1 MTAEEIHKNLQARFG
16 DAIVEAKLDA
26 PQPFLVLDPKRMKE
40 VCLFLRDEDSLQ
52 FDFCSCVSGVDYK
65 EGKLGAVYHL
75 ASMVHKHKIVLKAF
89 CTVENPHIQSV
100 ASVWGGADWHERE
113 AYDLLGIIFDE
124 HPDLRRILLPYD
136 WEGYPLRKDYKV
148 PEFYNG
154 MKVPY

>member
-1 MTAEEIHKNLQARFG
+1 MTAEDICKQVQARFG
-16 DAIVEAKLDA
+16 EAVIEIKLDVQ
-26 PQPFLVLDPKRMKE
+26 QPFLVIDPKRMKE
-40 VCLFLRDEDSLQ
+40 VSLFLRDDQALQ
-52 FDFCSCVSGVDYK
+52 FDYCSCVSGVDYSD
-65 EGKLGAVYHL
+65 GKLGAVYHL

-89 CTVENPHIQSV
+89 CTKENPHIQSV

-113 AYDLLGIIFDE
+113 AYDLFGILFDE